1 MADLK
6 TNYKDD
12 VLDTTQNTKRKYQM
26 IDNGDGTV
34 SFEDV
39 TEYLQQGDS
48 FGADDVNA
56 ITDAIN
62 KNDGVPVGA
71 VVTFDGS
78 QLPSGFEPYTTAE
91 QSAIAQ
97 INDNLTALETRIAKV
112 TVSDSTRISLT
123 PNTEYVTLADGY
135 FRIVCTQGTTTYVD
149 GYVNGSGIIR
159 TTISSG
165 ASGMNGIYVKKGSTI
180 KCILSASGVGSGYFY
195 PLS

>member
-6 TNYKDD
+6 TDYKDD
-12 VLDTTQNTKRKYQM
+12 VLDTTQNTKRKYRM
-26 IDNGDGTV
+26 VDNGDGTV

-48 FGADDVNA
+48 FGADDTNATNTKVNA
-56 ITDAIN
+56 LQSDIDETNTKVNALETDI
-62 KNDGVPVGA
+62 G
-71 VVTFDGS
+71 
-78 QLPSGFEPYTTAE
+78 E
-91 QSAIAQ
+91 

-112 TVSDSTRISLT
+112 TVSESTSIALT

-135 FRIVCTQGTTTYVD
+135 FIIICNSGTNTYVD

-159 TTISSG
+159 TTVSPSPG
-165 ASGMNGIYVKKGSTI
+165 YSSGMNGIYVKKGSTI
-180 KCILSASGVGSGYFY
+180 KCILSSTGAGGGWFY